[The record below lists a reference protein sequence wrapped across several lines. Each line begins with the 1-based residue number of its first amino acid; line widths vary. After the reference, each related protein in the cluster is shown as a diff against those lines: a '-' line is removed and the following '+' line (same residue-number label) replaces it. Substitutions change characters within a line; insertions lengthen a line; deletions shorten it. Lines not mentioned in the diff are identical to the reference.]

1 MISAKRR
8 SKSMH
13 YLNTEN
19 HRKYIHLWLPNM
31 FEFTGGIQTYSTFLL
46 KAFQGLDLNIKQEV
60 FIKHDTHL
68 PSEYS
73 SSEDARFHFAG
84 TYPNRFRTPAFAA
97 QIISR
102 GLWKRPNL
110 VLSTHLNFTV
120 AAYWLKRWFGIPY
133 WTVAHG
139 VEAWNI
145 QQPAVQ
151 RALRHANRILAV
163 SHYTRDRLL
172 KEQNLDPNKISVLP
186 NTFEPERFA
195 IAAKPTYLLNRHNL
209 TPEQPVL
216 LTVSRLSRSEPY
228 KGYNKV
234 LEALPQMRDSIP
246 NIHYIIVGQGDDRPR
261 LEQFI
266 DQHQLQDCVTLAGF
280 IPDSELGDHYHLC
293 DVFAMPSKGEGFGIV
308 YLEALACGKPT
319 LGGNQDGA
327 IDALCQGELGALVDP
342 DDIGAIA
349 RTLTAIVQKKY
360 PHPLI
365 YQPEAL
371 RQKVTDVFGFEHF
384 QKTLGHYLEFY
395 FMSNPLSEA
404 PF

>member
-1 MISAKRR
+1 MIPAKR
-8 SKSMH
+8 SLKSMT
-13 YLNTEN
+13 YLNTER

-46 KAFQGLDLNIKQEV
+46 KALQGLNPNLEQEV

-68 PSEYS
+68 PPEYS
-73 SSEDARFHFAG
+73 NLTTTRFHFAG
-84 TYPNRFRTPAFAA
+84 TYPYRLRTLAFAT
-97 QIISR
+97 QIISN
-102 GLWKRPNL
+102 GLWQRPNL
-110 VLSTHLNFTV
+110 VLSTHLNFSV
-120 AAYWLKRWFGIPY
+120 AAYWLKRWLGIPY

-151 RALRHANRILAV
+151 MALRHANRILAV

-186 NTFEPERFA
+186 NTFEPQRFA
-195 IAAKPTYLLNRHNL
+195 IAAKPAYLLERHHL
-209 TPEQPVL
+209 AEEQPIL
-216 LTVSRLSRSEPY
+216 LTVSRLSRRESY

-234 LEALPQMRDSIP
+234 LEALPQIRDAIP
-246 NIHYIIVGQGDDRPR
+246 NIHYIIAGQGDDRPR

-280 IPDSELGDHYHLC
+280 IPESELGDYYNLC

-327 IDALCQGELGALVDP
+327 IDALCQGELGVLVDP

-349 RTLTAIVQKKY
+349 QTLTAIVQKKY
-360 PHPLI
+360 PHSLI

-371 RQKVTDVFGFEHF
+371 RQKVMDTFGFEHF
-384 QKTLGHYLEFY
+384 QKTLGRYLESY
-395 FMSNPLSEA
+395 FMSNSLSEA

>member
-1 MISAKRR
+1 MISAQRR

-46 KAFQGLDLNIKQEV
+46 KALQGLELDLKQEL

-73 SSEDARFHFAG
+73 SSTNTRFHFAG

-97 QIISR
+97 QIVSH
-102 GLWKRPNL
+102 GLWQHPNL

-195 IAAKPTYLLNRHNL
+195 IAAKPTYLLNRHSL

-216 LTVSRLSRSEPY
+216 LTVSRLSHSESY

-234 LEALPQMRDSIP
+234 LEALPQIRDSIP
-246 NIHYIIVGQGDDRPR
+246 NIRYIIVGQGDDRPR

-266 DQHQLQDCVTLAGF
+266 HEHQLQNCVTLAGF
-280 IPDSELGDHYHLC
+280 IPDAELGDYYHLC

-319 LGGNQDGA
+319 VGGNQDGA

-349 RTLTAIVQKKY
+349 QTLIAIVQKKY

-371 RQKVTDVFGFEHF
+371 RQKVIEVFGFEHF
-384 QKTLGHYLEFY
+384 QKTLGRYLASH
-395 FMSNPLSEA
+395 FMSHPLAEA